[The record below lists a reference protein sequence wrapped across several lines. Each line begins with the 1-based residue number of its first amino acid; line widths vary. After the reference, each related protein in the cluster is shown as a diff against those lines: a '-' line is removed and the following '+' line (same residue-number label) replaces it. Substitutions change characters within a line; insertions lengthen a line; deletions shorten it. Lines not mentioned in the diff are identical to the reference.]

1 METKSKNE
9 EARHRILEAAFAVFM
24 EHGYAAASTLAI
36 ATRAR
41 VSKRELYAHFGSKQE
56 MLVSCISERARR
68 MKVAADLPAPTDRTA
83 LARTLEAAGTGL
95 LREITD
101 PTVVSVFRLAIA
113 EAARA
118 PEIGRTLDSIGR
130 QASLAALRATLER
143 ASSSRLIEG
152 DPAQMAELLS
162 DLIIGNLMVGLLL
175 GVAQHP
181 DNRAIT
187 RRAKEATK
195 VFMLLHPKPREAG

>member
-1 METKSKNE
+1 METKAKNE
-9 EARHRILEAAFAVFM
+9 EARGRILEAAFAVFM

-56 MLVSCISERARR
+56 MLVSCIGERSRR
-68 MKVAADLPAPTDRTA
+68 MKVAADLPAPADRNA
-83 LARTLEAAGTGL
+83 LARTLEAVGTGL

-118 PEIGRTLDSIGR
+118 PEIGRTLDAIGR

-143 ASSSRLIEG
+143 ARSSGLIEG
-152 DPAQMAELLS
+152 DPSQMAELLS
-162 DLIIGNLMVGLLL
+162 DLMIGNLMVGLLL

-181 DNRAIT
+181 DIK

-195 VFMLLHPKPREAG
+195 AFMLLHPKPRGVG